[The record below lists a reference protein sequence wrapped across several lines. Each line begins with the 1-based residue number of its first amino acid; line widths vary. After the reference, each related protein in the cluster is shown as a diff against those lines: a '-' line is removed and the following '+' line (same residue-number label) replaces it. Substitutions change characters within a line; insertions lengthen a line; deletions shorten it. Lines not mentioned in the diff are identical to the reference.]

1 MGVWGASVAGSA
13 EDADRLLARLQAL
26 EPHEGELQWEVVN
39 AQAFRAMRDDDL
51 EGALRRFS
59 EAVDLAHA
67 APDRAYSACVNL
79 SCIAA
84 ALGRLEEALHHAE
97 VADVRGLPPLVTP
110 LHAIRASLLVRLGR
124 MEEARAAL
132 TAEREAAERSG
143 QQRLRALADHDE
155 GQFVL
160 AAGEYDRAAELLAG
174 ALDGAAAVSRPMAR
188 LARAEAL
195 ARGHHA
201 DDAEAELRCVTLE
214 PLGPADRP
222 QVLVARLTHVQGLI
236 ALQRGDEAL
245 AARRLREAAVAW
257 RRRAPSASS
266 AQDLLANLVDLGRPT
281 VGTVEPARELA
292 RLEAE
297 LARLPNALPT

>member
-1 MGVWGASVAGSA
+1 
-13 EDADRLLARLQAL
+13 
-26 EPHEGELQWEVVN
+26 
-39 AQAFRAMRDDDL
+39 
-51 EGALRRFS
+51 
-59 EAVDLAHA
+59 
-67 APDRAYSACVNL
+67 
-79 SCIAA
+79 
-84 ALGRLEEALHHAE
+84 
-97 VADVRGLPPLVTP
+97 
-110 LHAIRASLLVRLGR
+110 
-124 MEEARAAL
+124 
-132 TAEREAAERSG
+132 
-143 QQRLRALADHDE
+143 
-155 GQFVL
+155 
-160 AAGEYDRAAELLAG
+160 
-174 ALDGAAAVSRPMAR
+174 MAR